1 MSKRKSATT
10 TKRGR
15 PKRAAQLANHAI
27 VRSPKNTR
35 LPPPAAKSSETFPD
49 HGNPKYEPPHFAD
62 PSTVSQ
68 DHCKQTIRE
77 FDSKQGFDFPLTRA
91 NVWAS
96 QAKLWELTQANMQC
110 SFEFAAKLVTIRSP
124 VEILT
129 VIGEFTSKRLAMF
142 QKFSIEMAELVLGDE
157 RLERITDGS

>member
-1 MSKRKSATT
+1 
-10 TKRGR
+10 
-15 PKRAAQLANHAI
+15 
-27 VRSPKNTR
+27 
-35 LPPPAAKSSETFPD
+35 
-49 HGNPKYEPPHFAD
+49 
-62 PSTVSQ
+62 
-68 DHCKQTIRE
+68 
-77 FDSKQGFDFPLTRA
+77 
-91 NVWAS
+91 
-96 QAKLWELTQANMQC
+96 MQC